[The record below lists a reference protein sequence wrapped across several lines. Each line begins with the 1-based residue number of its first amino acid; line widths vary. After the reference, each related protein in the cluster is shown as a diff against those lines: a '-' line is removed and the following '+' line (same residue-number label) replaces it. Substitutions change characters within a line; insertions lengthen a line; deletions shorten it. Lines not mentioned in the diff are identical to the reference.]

1 MELDALGYRNLGR
14 SGIHAGR
21 FGTRRRDHSAIDCIG
36 GWHST
41 QHWRGV
47 RLSRLND
54 GISPNEYARNVTV
67 RSVTGYSRRFSLDDA
82 REFVLAT
89 NVGGETLSHG
99 DGYPLRLVAPGR
111 RGFEW
116 VRWVTEIE
124 TNSTP
129 SWLQPQLPLQ

>member
-1 MELDALGYRNLGR
+1 MTFRQMSLPVASQ
-14 SGIHAGR
+14 SG
-21 FGTRRRDHSAIDCIG
+21 
-36 GWHST
+36 
-41 QHWRGV
+41 
-47 RLSRLND
+47 LSPVN
-54 GISPNEYARNVTV
+54 Y
-67 RSVTGYSRRFSLDDA
+67 RRFSLDDA

-116 VRWVTEIE
+116 ARWVTEIE

-129 SWLQPQLPLQ
+129 SWLQSPLPLQ